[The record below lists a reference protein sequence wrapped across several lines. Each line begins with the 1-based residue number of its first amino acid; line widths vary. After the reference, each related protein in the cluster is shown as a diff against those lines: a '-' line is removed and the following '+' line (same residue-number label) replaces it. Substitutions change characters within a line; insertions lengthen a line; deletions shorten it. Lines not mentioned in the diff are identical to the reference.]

1 MLKPCNEKPWWIV
14 PETST
19 VSQTVDQVLYIVLS
33 VTDQTVYQG
42 GKDSKVVYYLYIIYK
57 MLTCVKNKK
66 RTMTS
71 QITQTQNE

>member
-1 MLKPCNEKPWWIV
+1 MLKPCNGKPWWIV

-33 VTDQTVYQG
+33 VTEQTVYQG

-57 MLTCVKNKK
+57 NAYVRQEQEKDHDQPN
-66 RTMTS
+66 
-71 QITQTQNE
+71 NPNPE